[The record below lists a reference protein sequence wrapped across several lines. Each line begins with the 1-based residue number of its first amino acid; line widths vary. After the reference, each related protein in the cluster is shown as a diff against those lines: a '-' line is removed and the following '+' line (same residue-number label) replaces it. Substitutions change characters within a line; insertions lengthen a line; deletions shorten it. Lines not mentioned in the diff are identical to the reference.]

1 MAPSTVSFVQFSS
14 LARRV
19 ADQARGLGLVP
30 PAFRT
35 PPRVAGVDRTL
46 RRQRDGRA
54 GGVVAVR
61 LAGRGAAA
69 VVGDLVDGVIAV
81 NGLGGDDAARARAAL
96 LAGIPVGAVGRA
108 A

>member
-1 MAPSTVSFVQFSS
+1 MAPSTVSFAQFSS

-30 PAFRT
+30 PAVRT

-46 RRQRDGRA
+46 RRQRDGRV

-61 LAGRGAAA
+61 LAGRPPAA

-81 NGLGGDDAARARAAL
+81 NGLGGDEAVRARSAL
-96 LAGIPVGAVGRA
+96 LAGIPAGVLGRA